1 MSRAVTLG
9 LLVGVE
15 AILRRWG
22 PLVDEGAPKEK
33 PKTFHRVVV
42 GSLGAMATLENLLER
57 ESELGEL
64 ELALQRTLEGEG
76 RCVVIEG
83 AAGIGKTSLLRAVR
97 DQAAARALRV
107 LRARGTE
114 LEQTLPY
121 GIVRQLFERTVV
133 RASPEERAD
142 ALAGAAEH
150 AAPVLEGRSASP
162 AAAVDGDSA
171 FAVLHGLYWLAANL
185 AERQPLVIAIDDLH
199 WADAASIS
207 WLAYL
212 AHRIDGLPLL

>member
-1 MSRAVTLG
+1 MRCAT
-9 LLVGVE
+9 
-15 AILRRWG
+15 RR
-22 PLVDEGAPKEK
+22 PRGAL
-33 PKTFHRVVV
+33 T
-42 GSLGAMATLENLLER
+42 
-57 ESELGEL
+57 
-64 ELALQRTLEGEG
+64 
-76 RCVVIEG
+76 
-83 AAGIGKTSLLRAVR
+83 
-97 DQAAARALRV
+97 V

-121 GIVRQLFERTVV
+121 GIVRQLFERAVV

-150 AAPVLEGRSASP
+150 AAPVLEGGLTAP
-162 AAAVDGDSA
+162 AAAADGDSA

-185 AERQPLVIAIDDLH
+185 AERRPLVIAIDDLH

-212 AHRIDGLPLL
+212 AHRIDGLPLLAVSTVRPVRGEAAPALADLLADSGHADHPAEPAHARRRGRDHRRADRRPTPSRACAMPPTTPPPETPCCCASCGRAGGQPTKASTS